1 MTIVRRITGMS
12 VAGSLAL
19 ALLAGGCVLAATA
32 GPRQALATG
41 TRVLRQT
48 VDGAD
53 PLARTVVVTTN
64 WATVNGDFGE
74 ARDSIASEILTPADL
89 AEATTQFRRDFATP
103 TLPLAPQSADWA
115 GMTSIPGDL
124 LHAPASLHGV
134 PAKVEVVY
142 RSPVAGHLRLLA
154 GTMPQ
159 ASPRQPASGV
169 PSAAVLQVVVTPQTA
184 RTFAL
189 RPGSEAVISNIVL
202 GQAAQ
207 ASQVRLEV
215 TGIVEP
221 TDPTATFWTADSLL
235 GEPYLNHVGQDLL
248 WEGAV
253 IADPGESAAVQQIFG
268 QPGLSIQWN
277 LPMDTARLSGQ
288 APALLGLLNQ
298 ITGQTPRMTGHLA
311 PMADA
316 LTVSC
321 GLVTPLAAVVQA
333 ANSVNILLWMV
344 YMGLLVAGVV
354 VLLLAAQ
361 MIAGRRSPE
370 LAQRRSRGASLW
382 QLFSLGSVGAAVAC
396 GPAAALAWALAI
408 VLIPG
413 SAPAGVAAWWPG
425 IATLAIAVAG
435 PGVMA
440 AWQHRLPRRRLA
452 RRRGRWATRVIAE
465 VTACVAAVG
474 GIIVFRGQPGATSL
488 YTSAAPVLVAIPAV
502 IVVLRLYP
510 LLLRG
515 LARGSARRR
524 GVIGF
529 LGVAR
534 AARADATLVLPAM
547 TLVLAITVV
556 AFTGMVR
563 DAVLRGETAASWQ
576 ATGADVVLTV
586 PGQPGTA
593 TGISPAAVRAI
604 TAVPGVQ
611 RAATALVLSVSVDD
625 AGQVATAIAVD
636 PASYAALVA
645 SVPGFPPVNPALFTA
660 SHGQAVIPVLAS
672 SQAAAYLG
680 AQGGSAIAPQGGLP
694 ALRVRIA
701 GHLESTP
708 ALPGGGPFIL
718 LPLPAFSSASTP
730 IPNQMLLTGPSIDMA
745 RLRAAVRATMPGT
758 DTPVITTRSQA
769 LQALAGAPLQQGTF
783 VLFTLVIGFAAA
795 LALAVLLLEL
805 ALSAADRELTMARLS
820 TMGLADGQRF
830 RLTVIEVLPAVA
842 ASAVAAA
849 VCAVVLPPLV
859 APAVDLSVFTGSQ
872 APVPLRPDYA
882 SFALPLAGLL
892 VVTVIALV
900 WEIRRGRGRSAAVFM
915 RG

>member
-1 MTIVRRITGMS
+1 MTIMRRITGMGA
-12 VAGSLAL
+12 VGSLAL

-32 GPRQALATG
+32 GPRQAVATG
-41 TRVLRQT
+41 TRVLQQT
-48 VDGAD
+48 ADGAN
-53 PLARTVVVTTN
+53 PLTRTVVVATN

-89 AEATTQFRRDFATP
+89 ADATTQLRRDFAAP
-103 TLPLAPQSADWA
+103 SLPLAPQPADWA
-115 GMTSIPGDL
+115 GMTSIPGAL
-124 LHAPASLHGV
+124 LQAPASLEGI
-134 PAKVEVVY
+134 PAKLEVVY

-159 ASPRQPASGV
+159 ASPQPAATGV
-169 PSAAVLQVVVTPQTA
+169 PSAAVLQVVVTAQTA
-184 RTFAL
+184 RAFAL

-202 GQAAQ
+202 GLVGK
-207 ASQVRLEV
+207 ASQVRLDV

-221 TDPTATFWTADSLL
+221 TDPTATFWTADPLLARPSLS
-235 GEPYLNHVGQDLL
+235 HVEQGLL

-253 IADPGESAAVQQIFG
+253 ITDPGESAAVQQIFG
-268 QPGLSIQWN
+268 QPGLSIQWD
-277 LPMDTARLSGQ
+277 LPMDTARLRGQ
-288 APALLGLLNQ
+288 APALLGQLNQ
-298 ITGQTPRMTGHLA
+298 ITGQAPEMTGHLA

-321 GLVTPLAAVVQA
+321 GLVTPLTAVVQA
-333 ANSVNILLWMV
+333 ANAVNILLWMV

-361 MIAGRRSPE
+361 MIAARRSAE

-382 QLFSLGSVGAAVAC
+382 QLFTLGSVGAAVAC
-396 GPAAALAWALAI
+396 GPAAVLAWALAI

-413 SAPAGVAAWWPG
+413 SAPAGQAAWWPG

-465 VTACVAAVG
+465 VTACAAAVG
-474 GIIVFRGQPGATSL
+474 GIVVFRGQPGATSL
-488 YTSAAPVLVAIPAV
+488 YTSAAPVLVAVPAV

-515 LARGSARRR
+515 LARGSARQR
-524 GVIGF
+524 GLIGF
-529 LGVAR
+529 LGITR

-625 AGQVATAIAVD
+625 GQVATAIAVD

-645 SVPGFPPVNPALFTA
+645 SVPGFPPVNPAQFTA

-672 SQAAAYLG
+672 SQAAAALG

-694 ALRVRIA
+694 ALRVRVA
-701 GHLESTP
+701 GQLQSTP
-708 ALPGGGPFIL
+708 ALPGGGSFIL
-718 LPLPAFSSASTP
+718 LPLPAISSASTP

-745 RLRAAVRATMPGT
+745 RLRAAVRAAMPGT

-769 LQALAGAPLQQGTF
+769 LQALAGAPLQRGTF

-805 ALSAADRELTMARLS
+805 TLSAADRELTMARLS
-820 TMGLADGQRF
+820 TMGLADGQRL
-830 RLTVIEVLPAVA
+830 RLTVIEVLPAIA

-872 APVPLRPDYA
+872 TPVPLRPDYV

-892 VVTVIALV
+892 VVTVIALA
-900 WEIRRGRGRSAAVFM
+900 WEIRRGRVRSVALFM

>member
-1 MTIVRRITGMS
+1 MGA
-12 VAGSLAL
+12 AGSLAL
-19 ALLAGGCVLAATA
+19 ALLAGGCMLAATA
-32 GPRQALATG
+32 GPRQAAATG
-41 TRVLRQT
+41 TRVLQQT
-48 VDGAD
+48 VDGAT
-53 PLARTVVVTTN
+53 PLAQTVVVATN
-64 WATVNGDFGE
+64 WATVDGDFGA
-74 ARDSIASEILTPADL
+74 ARNSIASEILTPADL
-89 AEATTQFRRDFATP
+89 ADATTQFRRDFAAP
-103 TLPLAPQSADWA
+103 ILPLAPQSADWA

-124 LHAPASLHGV
+124 LHAPASLEGI
-134 PAKVEVVY
+134 PAKLEVAY
-142 RSPVAGHLRLLA
+142 RSPIAGHLRLLA
-154 GTMPQ
+154 GTMPR
-159 ASPRQPASGV
+159 ASPQPTATSV

-189 RPGSEAVISNIVL
+189 RPGSEAMISNIVL
-202 GQAAQ
+202 GQASQ
-207 ASQVRLEV
+207 ASQVRLDV

-221 TDPTATFWTADSLL
+221 TDPAATFWRTDPLLAGPSL
-235 GEPYLNHVGQDLL
+235 NRVGQGLL

-268 QPGLSIQWN
+268 QPGLDIQWD
-277 LPMDTARLSGQ
+277 LPMDTASLRGQ
-288 APALLGLLNQ
+288 APALLDQLNQ
-298 ITGQTPRMTGHLA
+298 ITGQTPKMTGRLA

-321 GLVTPLAAVVQA
+321 GLVTPLTAVVQA
-333 ANSVNILLWMV
+333 ANAVNVLLWMV

-361 MIAGRRSPE
+361 MIAARRSAE
-370 LAQRRSRGASLW
+370 LAQRRSRGASAW
-382 QLFSLGSVGAAVAC
+382 QLCWLGSVGAAVAC
-396 GPAAALAWALAI
+396 GPAAALAWALAV
-408 VLIPG
+408 VLIPD
-413 SAPAGVAAWWPG
+413 SAPAGLAAWWPG
-425 IATLAIAVAG
+425 IVTLAIAVAG

-452 RRRGRWATRVIAE
+452 RRRGRWAIRVIAE
-465 VTACVAAVG
+465 VTACAAAVG
-474 GIIVFRGQPGATSL
+474 GIIVFRGQPGATNL
-488 YTSAAPVLVAIPAV
+488 YTSAAPVLVAVPAV

-529 LGVAR
+529 LGLAR
-534 AARADATLVLPAM
+534 AARADATLVLPAI

-625 AGQVATAIAVD
+625 GQVATAIAVD

-645 SVPGFPPVNPALFTA
+645 SVPGFPPVNPALLAA

-672 SQAAAYLG
+672 PQAAAYLG

-694 ALRVRIA
+694 ALRVRVA
-701 GHLESTP
+701 GQLPSTP

-718 LPLPAFSSASTP
+718 LPLPAIGSASTP
-730 IPNQMLLTGPSIDMA
+730 VVNQMLLTGPSIDMA

-758 DTPVITTRSQA
+758 DAPVITTRSQA
-769 LQALAGAPLQQGTF
+769 LQELAGAPLQQGTF

-805 ALSAADRELTMARLS
+805 ALSAADRELTMARLA
-820 TMGLADGQRF
+820 TMGLAEGQRL

-849 VCAVVLPPLV
+849 GCAVVLPGLV

-892 VVTVIALV
+892 LVTVIALA
-900 WEIRRGRGRSAAVFM
+900 WEIKRGRARSVALLM